1 MKHKNLP
8 ALNKK
13 NEKGAALITTLL
25 LSTMLLAVGGVLIL
39 TSTSTA
45 TTSIDS
51 TAEMQAYYAA
61 ESGIQAAT
69 TALRG
74 NLAARAPFDP
84 ATTTINFPKAVD
96 PATSNLPT
104 DTLGT
109 PRLSAWLPYSYA
121 NGVAD
126 WRVPL
131 TPANPAAYN
140 PQADLAYSVS
150 VSRLPGD
157 TSAPPIRLLVRS
169 RGYGPKGAVKQLEA
183 VVMDPSFD
191 FRVPASILFRGA
203 TNSDIASFLLGPSN
217 AKTLTGHDNAGT
229 GTIVPVFGVT
239 KEEDQILV
247 DAAISPD
254 STVVSPK
261 TQLLTD
267 SDLPS
272 WIKTP
277 ADTMSLIDELKIIAQ
292 DRSRYFTTTTTDV
305 GTQANP
311 KLTFVDG
318 DGSIGPNSEGAGL
331 LVVRG
336 TLTLNGNFNFFGLIL
351 VLGNGSVIR
360 TGGGTGVV
368 TGAMVVAHATTP
380 SQPFLAPSYD
390 SSGGGN
396 LSIIYDS
403 SWVRKALDAGG
414 PHIVNVREF

>member
-1 MKHKNLP
+1 
-8 ALNKK
+8 
-13 NEKGAALITTLL
+13 
-25 LSTMLLAVGGVLIL
+25 
-39 TSTSTA
+39 
-45 TTSIDS
+45 
-51 TAEMQAYYAA
+51 
-61 ESGIQAAT
+61 
-69 TALRG
+69 
-74 NLAARAPFDP
+74 
-84 ATTTINFPKAVD
+84 
-96 PATSNLPT
+96 
-104 DTLGT
+104 
-109 PRLSAWLPYSYA
+109 
-121 NGVAD
+121 
-126 WRVPL
+126 
-131 TPANPAAYN
+131 
-140 PQADLAYSVS
+140 
-150 VSRLPGD
+150 
-157 TSAPPIRLLVRS
+157 
-169 RGYGPKGAVKQLEA
+169 
-183 VVMDPSFD
+183 MDPSFD